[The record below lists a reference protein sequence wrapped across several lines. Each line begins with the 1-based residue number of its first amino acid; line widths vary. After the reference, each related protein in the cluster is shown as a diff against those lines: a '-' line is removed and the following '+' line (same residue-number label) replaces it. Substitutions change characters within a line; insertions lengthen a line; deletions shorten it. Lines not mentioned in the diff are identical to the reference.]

1 VKAAVEETKQVSEK
15 LVDDLRALLE
25 EADIKIAEI
34 SKDQYEFKRDVNAG
48 APGKPLADKLVHF
61 LEDKLRGKDSVVDK
75 LSMKNAALKQQ
86 ARPPPGRRRARAE
99 RSDGRATRRANDPA
113 GGGVR
118 DGAGA
123 AGADSQAG
131 EPAAAQGGDGRGAAR
146 RRAGPV

>member
-1 VKAAVEETKQVSEK
+1 MCQRVEARPRCPLPPRVVHSAPSCRQQKFDIATGETDQVKAAVEETKQVSEK

-86 ARPPPGRRRARAE
+86 ARPPPAPRSARRL
-99 RSDGRATRRANDPA
+99 TDPA
-113 GGGVR
+113 EAV
-118 DGAGA
+118 D
-123 AGADSQAG
+123 
-131 EPAAAQGGDGRGAAR
+131 
-146 RRAGPV
+146 